1 MEQMEQGKQESVLII
16 GGGIAGISSALNV
29 ADYGLKVYL
38 IDSSPSIG
46 GIMARLDKT
55 FPTNDCSIC
64 IEAPRM
70 YEVDNHPN
78 IEILT
83 NTEVRRVRK
92 SNVVFDVRLVKKAKF
107 IDEEKC
113 TGCGKCIDACPV
125 AIPHEIDGK
134 VGGKR
139 KLIYMPFPQAVP
151 NTVVIDPD
159 CRYGKMRP
167 YGACVGECLVDCSQ
181 CRECPIAL
189 CVKACLNEG
198 KDAVR
203 LWQANK
209 NINIKTKSII
219 IASGLSPGNIPDGH
233 LGYNIYENV
242 ITNMQFERL
251 MNAGGPTSGEIIR
264 PSDGRHPKKIAWIQ
278 CANRGLSKGLLPYC
292 SKVCCMVATKQ
303 TIISKE
309 HDPEISATVFY
320 MDLTAYGKGFWD
332 FYRKAKELGVRYIRS
347 KPASINEVPESKNL
361 IISYED
367 PETGR
372 FVDEEFDML
381 VLSTGLSAS
390 PENERL
396 AKAMRLKLNRLG
408 FFMEKSPLQSP
419 LETEVP
425 GIYLCGGARGPIDIS
440 ESVVQGTAVAL
451 KAINNIVR
459 SSGGQS
465 NGG

>member
-1 MEQMEQGKQESVLII
+1 MNDAVLII
-16 GGGIAGISSALNV
+16 GGGIAGISAALNV
-29 ADYGLKVYL
+29 ADYGIKVYL

-83 NTEVRRVRK
+83 NTEVRRARR
-92 SNVVFDVRLVKKAKF
+92 SNGVFDVRLVKKAKF

-113 TGCGKCIDACPV
+113 TGCGKCIDVCPV
-125 AIPHEIDGK
+125 SIPHEMDGK
-134 VGGKR
+134 IGGKR

-159 CRYGKMRP
+159 CRYGKMRSQ
-167 YGACVGECLVDCSQ
+167 GTCVGECVVDCSQ

-198 KDAVR
+198 KDAIR

-209 NINIKTKSII
+209 NVSIKAKSII
-219 IASGLSPGNIPDGH
+219 VASGLSPSRVPEGL
-233 LGYNIYENV
+233 LGYNVYENV
-242 ITNMQFERL
+242 ITNMEFERL

-264 PSDGRHPKKIAWIQ
+264 PSDGTHPRRIAWIQ
-278 CANRGLSKGLLPYC
+278 CANRGLSHGLLPYC

-303 TIISKE
+303 TIIAKE
-309 HDPEISATVFY
+309 HDPDVSATIFY

-332 FYRKAKELGVRYIRS
+332 FYRKARELGVRYVKAR
-347 KPASINEVPESKNL
+347 PASVNEIPGSKNL
-361 IISYED
+361 IVSYED
-367 PETGR
+367 PDTGR
-372 FVDEEFDML
+372 LMDEEFDML
-381 VLSTGLSAS
+381 VLSAGLSPS
-390 PENERL
+390 NENKRL
-396 AKAMRLKLNRLG
+396 SKALKLKVDKLG
-408 FFMEKSPLQSP
+408 FFQEKDPLQAP
-419 LETEVP
+419 LDTNVP
-425 GIYLCGGARGPIDIS
+425 GIFLCGGATGPIDIS
-440 ESVVQGTAVAL
+440 ESVVQGCAAGAKAV
-451 KAINNIVR
+451 NNIVK
-459 SSGGQS
+459 SSGGRV
-465 NGG
+465 NAG